1 MLAWQHMKGKIMSK
15 EICLE
20 LFRDKVINKFKG
32 GSYGKKN
39 YC

>member
-1 MLAWQHMKGKIMSK
+1 MPALQLVKGKIMSK
-15 EICLE
+15 EICPE